1 RDKRCRLLASREA
14 ARNSRAVDIRKT
26 FFKMKFKN
34 KVLQSLNEPCSSEDT
49 FLRDAEELGDDDD
62 EFDARHSQLLE
73 SIAALNRRPKERRTE
88 ASATISEHNLNST
101 LGSKLKV
108 HELIKTAKDSTDSIK
123 KQFRKVEKK
132 RLLNVPLVKPVVE
145 KITRQTN
152 YAVASKEVSKWNS
165 LVEANRN
172 ADQLEFPLNEPSALR
187 MDSSQEFV
195 KRFKPSTD
203 LEVEVHSL
211 LSTSANNL
219 SSERVLTEAEEKLL
233 KAVSLEEARSRHK
246 ELQRMRALLS
256 FQAAKMKRQKKIK
269 SKTYHRLLK
278 KDKLRKQLK
287 EFEELKEKAPE
298 EALKKLE
305 ELDKLRAMERASL
318 KHKNTGKWAKQNL
331 LRAKHDKTARDA
343 LSQQVELSKQL
354 TQRQAVPEAME
365 EEKVENL
372 FEKEVATETTKEE
385 EKNYE
390 PVDVNPW
397 LRNARE
403 ALKAKQKADNKNNFS
418 NSNNDL
424 KGEQDGEELALD
436 PNKFLILKS
445 KNLKS
450 SFPNLEE
457 NLAINEQAENMSE
470 DDDDEQKQLIKEAF
484 AEDDVIN
491 HFKEEKKDIIEKERP
506 KDINLYLPG
515 WGSWGGAGIQTNVEK
530 QKAFTRKAPKS
541 KRKDNNL
548 GNVIISEKKD
558 DVISKY
564 MAKDLPFPF
573 TNVSEFEKRV
583 RNPIG
588 PNWNSEIAFRSMTEP
603 KVLTKM
609 GKVIEPM
616 SKEVLINYKIESEKK
631 RLMKL
636 EDIVSLE

>member
-1 RDKRCRLLASREA
+1 
-14 ARNSRAVDIRKT
+14 
-26 FFKMKFKN
+26 MKFKN

-636 EDIVSLE
+636 EDI

>member
-1 RDKRCRLLASREA
+1 
-14 ARNSRAVDIRKT
+14 
-26 FFKMKFKN
+26 MKFKN